1 MKITDFTKKKKFIST
16 DSLIGYDKSGNP
28 IRITLTDLATSLGVT
43 TVKAESVTVQY
54 SLDKSTWHT
63 PFSEGDRYMRVKC
76 GSGEWSNSICISV
89 SAYETWLEKN
99 GGKGSVEDFLAAIK
113 GEPGDSVDVS
123 QLKLSEMGDYKEL
136 LSTIGDSIAEQ
147 ISLYENRI
155 AALEKKL
162 SELEGK

>member
-76 GSGEWSNSICISV
+76 GSGAWSDAINIRV
-89 SAYETWLEKN
+89 SAYETWREKN
-99 GGKGSVEDFLAAIK
+99 GGTGTEEDFLK
-113 GEPGDSVDVS
+113 SLEGKPGESVNAS
-123 QLKLSEMGDYKEL
+123 TLKISEMGDYKEL
-136 LSTIGDSIAEQ
+136 LSTIGDAITEQ
-147 ISLYENRI
+147 ISTYESRI